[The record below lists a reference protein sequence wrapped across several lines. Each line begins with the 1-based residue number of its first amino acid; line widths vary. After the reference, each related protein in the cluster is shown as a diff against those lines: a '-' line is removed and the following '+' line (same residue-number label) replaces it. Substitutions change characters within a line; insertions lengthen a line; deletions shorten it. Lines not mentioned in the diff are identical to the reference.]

1 MSRLKEKFKSEITPS
16 LMGKFN
22 YNSVM
27 QVPSIEK
34 IVINMGVGD
43 AVANSKALDTAVEE
57 LTLITGQKPVVTKAK
72 KSIAGFRLREGM
84 PIGAK
89 VTLRGERMYQFL
101 DKLVSVSL
109 PRVRDFRGVSKKS
122 FDGRGNYTLGV
133 KEQLIFPEI
142 DYDKV
147 SKVRGMD
154 IVIVTTAN
162 TDEEARELLTQV
174 GMPFQK

>member
-1 MSRLKEKFKSEITPS
+1 MSRLKEKYLNEVSPA
-16 LMGKFN
+16 LMSKFG
-22 YNSVM
+22 YKSVM
-27 QVPSIEK
+27 QLPKVEK

-43 AVANSKALDTAVEE
+43 AVQNSKALDAAVEE
-57 LTLITGQKPVVTKAK
+57 LTIITGQKPVVTKAK

-89 VTLRGERMYQFL
+89 VTLRGERMYEFL
-101 DKLVSVSL
+101 DKLISISL
-109 PRVRDFRGVSKKS
+109 PRVRDFRGVSKKA

-162 TDEEARELLTQV
+162 SDKEARELLTQF

>member
-1 MSRLKEKFKSEITPS
+1 MSRLREKYQNEITPS

-22 YNSVM
+22 YQSVM
-27 QVPSIEK
+27 QVPKIEK

-43 AVANSKALDTAVEE
+43 AVANSKALDVAVEE
-57 LTLITGQKPVVTKAK
+57 LQQIAGQKPVVTKAK

-162 TDEEARELLTQV
+162 TDEEARELLTQI